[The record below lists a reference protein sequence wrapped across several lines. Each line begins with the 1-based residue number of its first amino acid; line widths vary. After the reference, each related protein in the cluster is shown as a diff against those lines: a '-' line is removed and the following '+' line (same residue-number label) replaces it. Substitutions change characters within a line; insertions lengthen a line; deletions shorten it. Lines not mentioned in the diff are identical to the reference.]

1 MGESQLP
8 RSDRGDITY
17 YGFHSDSFGCPTM
30 NMLQAEQIGSVPQ
43 IARIPGAEERSV
55 TLDGVTWR
63 YWFAGS
69 GPPLVLIH
77 GFLGFSFS
85 WRFNMEPLSK
95 HFSVYA
101 MDLPGTG
108 FSQRPD
114 AAECTLAGDAEGV
127 LRFIEHFG
135 IENAD
140 IVGSS
145 RGGGLA
151 IILAALASRTER
163 LHRIRR
169 LVLVSPINPWSSH
182 GKVLTRLLATTLGG
196 LYVVHVQPRLKIV
209 AMRYFKALYG
219 DPKRISPGTFEG
231 YTAGV
236 DVPGSFEHL
245 VRILRSWHEDLA
257 KIDESLYEISGIPTL
272 LLWGSRDRAVYPSSI
287 HQLQRR
293 LKNSA
298 LVLFP
303 GAGHM
308 PYEEV
313 PEEFNRVLCDFL
325 LHDAPRTP
333 FEITA
338 DAPGPLEIPAS
349 KNNLSRR

>member
-1 MGESQLP
+1 
-8 RSDRGDITY
+8 
-17 YGFHSDSFGCPTM
+17 
-30 NMLQAEQIGSVPQ
+30 MLQTEQIGSVPQ
-43 IARIPGAEERSV
+43 IARISGAEERSV

-69 GPPLVLIH
+69 GPPLLLIH

-85 WRFNMEPLSK
+85 WRFNMQPLSQY
-95 HFSVYA
+95 FSVYA
-101 MDLPGTG
+101 IDLPGTG
-108 FSQRPD
+108 FSQRTDKP
-114 AAECTLAGDAEGV
+114 ECTLTGDAEGV
-127 LRFIEHFG
+127 LRFMEHFG

-145 RGGGLA
+145 RGGGLT
-151 IILAALASRTER
+151 ILLAALASRTDQ
-163 LHRIRR
+163 LHRIGR

-182 GKVLTRLLATTLGG
+182 GKVITRLLSTTLGG
-196 LYVVHVQPRLKIV
+196 LYVVHVQPRLKVV

-236 DVPGSFEHL
+236 DPPGSFEHL
-245 VRILRSWHEDLA
+245 VRILRSWHDDLA
-257 KIDESLYEISGIPTL
+257 MIGESLQEISGLPTL
-272 LLWGSRDRAVYPSSI
+272 LLWGTRDRAVYPSSI
-287 HQLQRR
+287 HQLQRQ

-298 LVLFP
+298 LVLFQ

-313 PEEFNRVLCDFL
+313 PDEFNRVLCDFL

-333 FEITA
+333 FQIAA
-338 DAPGPLEIPAS
+338 DAQPPVRVAS
-349 KNNLSRR
+349 AEDAARGRRA

>member
-1 MGESQLP
+1 MK
-8 RSDRGDITY
+8 
-17 YGFHSDSFGCPTM
+17 
-30 NMLQAEQIGSVPQ
+30 NVLQAEQIGPVPEITR
-43 IARIPGAEERSV
+43 IAGAEQRLV

-69 GPPLVLIH
+69 GPPLLLIH
-77 GFLGFSFS
+77 GFMGYSFS
-85 WRFNMEPLSK
+85 WRFNMEPLSQ

-101 MDLPGTG
+101 MDLPGCG
-108 FSQRPD
+108 FSQRVDKP
-114 AAECTLAGDAEGV
+114 ECSLIGDAEGV
-127 LRFIEHFG
+127 LRFMEYLG

-151 IILAALASRTER
+151 IIMGAIASRTNQ
-163 LHRIRR
+163 LHRLRR

-196 LYVVHVQPRLKIV
+196 IYIVHVQPRLRVV
-209 AMRYFKALYG
+209 ARRYFKALYG

-245 VRILRSWHEDLA
+245 LRILRSWHEDLEA
-257 KIDESLYEISGIPTL
+257 IAESMPAISGTPTL

-287 HQLQRR
+287 HQLQRQ

-298 LVLFP
+298 LVMFP
-303 GAGHM
+303 GAGHL

-313 PEEFNRVLCDFL
+313 PDEFNRVLCDFL

-333 FEITA
+333 FAIAA
-338 DAPGPLEIPAS
+338 DRKAAIGS
-349 KNNLSRR
+349 

>member
-1 MGESQLP
+1 MKSTLPAESISKTP
-8 RSDRGDITY
+8 
-17 YGFHSDSFGCPTM
+17 P
-30 NMLQAEQIGSVPQ
+30 
-43 IARIPGAEERSV
+43 IARITGAQERS
-55 TLDGVTWR
+55 LKIDGVTWR
-63 YWFAGS
+63 YWVAGS

-85 WRFNMEPLSK
+85 WRFNMEALSR

-101 MDLPGTG
+101 MDLPGCG
-108 FSQRPD
+108 FSERPQVN
-114 AAECTLAGDAEGV
+114 ESSLPGDAEGV
-127 LRFIEHFG
+127 LRFMEELG

-145 RGGGLA
+145 RGGGLTM
-151 IILAALASRTER
+151 ILAAIASRTNR

-196 LYVVHVQPRLKIV
+196 LYVVHVQPRLRVIAK
-209 AMRYFKALYG
+209 RYFKALYG
-219 DPKRISPGTFEG
+219 DPARIAPGTFEG
-231 YTAGV
+231 YIAGV
-236 DVPGSFEHL
+236 EAPGSFEHL
-245 VRILRSWHEDLA
+245 LRILRSWREDLVA
-257 KIDESLYEISGIPTL
+257 IGESLPEISGIPTL

-287 HQLQRR
+287 HQLQRQ

-298 LVLFP
+298 LVMFQ

-313 PEEFNRVLCDFL
+313 PDEFNRVLCDFL
-325 LHDAPRTP
+325 LHDAPRTALA
-333 FEITA
+333 IAADRSTA
-338 DAPGPLEIPAS
+338 ISG
-349 KNNLSRR
+349 

>member
-1 MGESQLP
+1 MP
-8 RSDRGDITY
+8 
-17 YGFHSDSFGCPTM
+17 
-30 NMLQAEQIGSVPQ
+30 QAAETIPSIPQ
-43 IARIPGAEERSV
+43 IARIAGAEER
-55 TLDGVTWR
+55 TLMLDGVTWR

-69 GPPLVLIH
+69 GPPLLLIH
-77 GFLGFSFS
+77 GFMGYSFS
-85 WRFNMEPLSK
+85 WRFNMEPLSR

-101 MDLPGTG
+101 FDLPGCG
-108 FSQRPD
+108 FSQRADQP
-114 AAECTLAGDAEGV
+114 ECTLAGDAEAV
-127 LRFIEHFG
+127 LRFMERLG

-140 IVGSS
+140 LVGSS

-151 IILAALASRTER
+151 VVMAAMASRTNQ

-196 LYVVHVQPRLKIV
+196 LYVVHVQPRLRIV

-236 DVPGSFEHL
+236 EVPGSFEHL
-245 VRILRSWHEDLA
+245 LRILRSWRDDLA
-257 KIDESLYEISGIPTL
+257 AIGASLPIIRGIPTL

-287 HQLQRR
+287 HQLKRE
-293 LKNSA
+293 LHNTA
-298 LVLFP
+298 LVMFP

-325 LHDAPRTP
+325 LDNTPRTAL
-333 FEITA
+333 EIAA
-338 DAPGPLEIPAS
+338 DAEPSITISSPRHA
-349 KNNLSRR
+349 

>member
-1 MGESQLP
+1 MMSALP
-8 RSDRGDITY
+8 AQPVSKT
-17 YGFHSDSFGCPTM
+17 P
-30 NMLQAEQIGSVPQ
+30 L
-43 IARIPGAEERSV
+43 IARIPGAQERS
-55 TLDGVTWR
+55 LKIDGVTWR

-85 WRFNMEPLSK
+85 WRFNMEALSRY
-95 HFSVYA
+95 FSVYA
-101 MDLPGTG
+101 MDLPGCG
-108 FSQRPD
+108 FSERPRVN
-114 AAECTLAGDAEGV
+114 ECSLCGDAEGV
-127 LRFIEHFG
+127 LRFMEELG

-145 RGGGLA
+145 RGGGLNM
-151 IILAALASRTER
+151 ILAAAASRTNR

-196 LYVVHVQPRLKIV
+196 LYVVHVQPRLRIIAK
-209 AMRYFKALYG
+209 RYFKALYG
-219 DPKRISPGTFEG
+219 DPSRIAPGTFEG
-231 YTAGV
+231 YIAGV
-236 DVPGSFEHL
+236 EAPGSFEHL
-245 VRILRSWHEDLA
+245 LRILRSWHEDLA
-257 KIDESLYEISGIPTL
+257 AIGESLAEISGIPTL

-287 HQLQRR
+287 HQLQRQ

-298 LVLFP
+298 LVMFQ

-313 PEEFNRVLCDFL
+313 PDEFNRVLCDFL
-325 LHDAPRTP
+325 LHDAPRTS
-333 FEITA
+333 FAIAADRRTAIT
-338 DAPGPLEIPAS
+338 G
-349 KNNLSRR
+349 

>member
-1 MGESQLP
+1 
-8 RSDRGDITY
+8 
-17 YGFHSDSFGCPTM
+17 M
-30 NMLQAEQIGSVPQ
+30 NTLTQQVGNVPPIAQIH
-43 IARIPGAEERSV
+43 GAEERSV

-77 GFLGFSFS
+77 GFMGYSFS
-85 WRFNMEPLSK
+85 WRFNMEPLAK

-101 MDLPGTG
+101 MDLPGCG
-108 FSQRPD
+108 FSQRAVTP
-114 AAECTLAGDAEGV
+114 ECSLVGDAEKV
-127 LRFIEHFG
+127 LTFMEHLG

-140 IVGSS
+140 VVGSS

-151 IILAALASRTER
+151 IIMAAIASRSNR
-163 LHRIRR
+163 LDRVRR

-196 LYVVHVQPRLKIV
+196 IYVVHVQPRLRVIAK
-209 AMRYFKALYG
+209 RYFTALYG
-219 DPKRISPGTFEG
+219 DPKKVSPGTFEG

-236 DVPGSFEHL
+236 EVPGSFEHL
-245 VRILRSWHEDLA
+245 LRILRSWHDDLA
-257 KIDESLYEISGIPTL
+257 AIGQSLHEISGIPTL
-272 LLWGSRDRAVYPSSI
+272 ILWGSRDRAVYPSSI
-287 HQLQRR
+287 HQLQRH

-298 LVLFP
+298 LVMFP

-313 PEEFNRVLCDFL
+313 PDEFNRVLCDFL

-333 FEITA
+333 FEIA
-338 DAPGPLEIPAS
+338 DDEPPPVRIPTVETIG
-349 KNNLSRR
+349 KNRRA